1 MEDFT
6 RYFMGEPL
14 GNLTINGWKWLW
26 GMPSRSP
33 ETTKTSDDLI
43 LEDITRSLAEMR
55 SKLDEIQGIVERVR
69 LVAQEIQHQYHL
81 KCERYQELIGI
92 SLESNRQGNILAARS
107 AMAQSIQL
115 ERVLSELK
123 ERSEV
128 SQGMSIYIQE
138 IYVQKTADLE
148 LLEIDLK
155 MSKTQR
161 EVNDSIGIDRSPDLI
176 VLQEKLEKVRTE
188 IEDRYHQIQVEIQ
201 LSYSSNC
208 KLGNPLNNDDI
219 DAQIEQRK
227 NIEDRAKN

>member
-1 MEDFT
+1 MEDLT

-26 GMPSRSP
+26 GMPSRSS
-33 ETTKTSDDLI
+33 ETVKTSDDLI
-43 LEDITRSLAEMR
+43 FEEITRSLAEMR

-69 LVAQEIQHQYHL
+69 LVSQEIQHQYHL
-81 KCERYQELIGI
+81 KCKRHQELIEI

-115 ERVLSELK
+115 KRVLSELK

-128 SQGMSIYIQE
+128 SQGMSIYIQK

-161 EVNDSIGIDRSPDLI
+161 EVNDSIGIYRSPDLI
-176 VLQEKLEKVRTE
+176 ILQEKLEKVRTE
-188 IEDRYHQIQVEIQ
+188 IENRYHQIQVEIQ

-208 KLGNPLNNDDI
+208 ELGNPLNNDDI

-227 NIEDRAKN
+227 NIENRAKN